1 MADSSLKRQL
11 KVITI
16 PVFIEIALVM
26 LLGAVDT
33 VMLSRYS
40 DNSVA
45 AVGLDN
51 QLISLVF
58 LVYQFFSMGAAILCA
73 QYIGAGL
80 RKQLIQVVGIA
91 LVVNLLLGLT
101 VSALLYFFAEELLV
115 LMGLRPELMGDGVIY
130 LRLTGALSFF
140 QALSLTF
147 SASLRSADKVVWPM
161 AVTGLVNVLNIVG
174 NYALIFGHWGFPQLG
189 VEGAAISTSVCRAVS
204 MLILAIVHF
213 RVHIPSFPLHYF
225 RPMPWHE
232 LKNLMKIGIPAMSEN
247 ISYSLSQVVITYFI
261 NQISNEALAARTYC
275 ANMIMFVYLFCIS
288 ITQGGDIL
296 VGHLVGQWRH
306 QAAYVLGNYFF
317 RWSLII
323 TLTGSVL
330 LAIAGPSILDAFTD
344 NEEIIRMGVY
354 GRYGLSLRG
363 GCDFP
368 MECCCGT
375 ELFHRYSAG
384 LWSGGYVGRFCPRRE
399 YPWCDTDATLA
410 FRKVAYK
417 GVRKKRVQRANSL
430 NLFLR
435 KVRDSN
441 PRYPKGVYRISS
453 PARSITLPTFRLTI
467 NVFLEIG
474 CKVNTFF

>member
-45 AVGLDN
+45 
-51 QLISLVF
+51 
-58 LVYQFFSMGAAILCA
+58 GAAILCA

-189 VEGAAISTSVCRAVS
+189 VEGAA
-204 MLILAIVHF
+204 
-213 RVHIPSFPLHYF
+213 
-225 RPMPWHE
+225 
-232 LKNLMKIGIPAMSEN
+232 
-247 ISYSLSQVVITYFI
+247 
-261 NQISNEALAARTYC
+261 RT
-275 ANMIMFVYLFCIS
+275 
-288 ITQGGDIL
+288 
-296 VGHLVGQWRH
+296 
-306 QAAYVLGNYFF
+306 
-317 RWSLII
+317 
-323 TLTGSVL
+323 
-330 LAIAGPSILDAFTD
+330 
-344 NEEIIRMGVY
+344 
-354 GRYGLSLRG
+354 
-363 GCDFP
+363 
-368 MECCCGT
+368 
-375 ELFHRYSAG
+375 
-384 LWSGGYVGRFCPRRE
+384 
-399 YPWCDTDATLA
+399 
-410 FRKVAYK
+410 
-417 GVRKKRVQRANSL
+417 
-430 NLFLR
+430 
-435 KVRDSN
+435 
-441 PRYPKGVYRISS
+441 
-453 PARSITLPTFRLTI
+453 
-467 NVFLEIG
+467 
-474 CKVNTFF
+474 